1 VQARVLKV
9 DRESQ
14 KFSLSIKHLTTDPWA
29 GIETRFKKGDAVSG
43 KVSRVADFGV
53 FVELA
58 DGVEGLVHIS
68 ELSRE
73 KVDNPNSLFKAGDEI
88 GAVVLAVDRANKKI
102 SLSIRAHQDDAERK
116 NMESYM
122 TRSTENSE
130 NLTVLGEAL
139 RAKLKINSE

>member
-1 VQARVLKV
+1 
-9 DRESQ
+9 
-14 KFSLSIKHLTTDPWA
+14 
-29 GIETRFKKGDAVSG
+29 
-43 KVSRVADFGV
+43 VADFGV

-122 TRSTENSE
+122 TRSAENSE

>member
-9 DRESQ
+9 DPESQ
-14 KFSLSIKHLTTDPWA
+14 KFSLSVKHLTVDPWS
-29 GIETRFKKGDAVSG
+29 GIEIRFKKGNVVAG
-43 KVSRVADFGV
+43 RVSRVADFGV

-58 DGVEGLVHIS
+58 DGIEGLVHIS

-73 KVDNPNSLFKAGDEI
+73 KVDNPNSLFKAGDEV

-102 SLSIRAHQDDAERK
+102 SLSVRAYQDETERK

-122 TRSTENSE
+122 SKPSNSSE